1 MIKYLTVFC
10 PKCGAANEDFA
21 EFCASCGE
29 YIVKEESKEKSKAK
43 PESSKEKKSSK
54 LYRSRTD
61 KMISGLSAGL
71 AKELNMDVDFV
82 RILWII
88 AFVVTGG
95 TAILVYLIMMIAIP
109 LELETATESE
119 KTEK

>member
-1 MIKYLTVFC
+1 MTVYC

-29 YIVKEESKEKSKAK
+29 QIIIEEKA
-43 PESSKEKKSSK
+43 ETSTDETEEKKPSK

-71 AKELNMDVDFV
+71 AKEFNMDVDLV

-88 AFVVTGG
+88 AFIVTGG
-95 TAILVYLIMMIAIP
+95 TAFLVYLIMMIVIP
-109 LELETATESE
+109 LEPEIENKSE
-119 KTEK
+119 KNEK